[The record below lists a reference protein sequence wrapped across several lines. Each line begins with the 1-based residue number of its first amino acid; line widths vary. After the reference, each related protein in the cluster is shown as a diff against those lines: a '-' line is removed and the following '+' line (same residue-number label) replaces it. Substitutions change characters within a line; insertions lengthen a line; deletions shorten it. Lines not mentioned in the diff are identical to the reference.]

1 VVVQCCCHFDVA
13 MLKNAASFA
22 CPVTGF
28 IPDVGLMTDGNAS
41 HGFDFSNSAEG
52 EDLVD
57 LIILS

>member
-1 VVVQCCCHFDVA
+1 
-13 MLKNAASFA
+13 MLKNAAAVSSFA